1 MRCEY
6 RIYVITS
13 CETHV
18 NTWDEPVEVEV
29 EGLPRAAINWQDDSA
44 LCQPASFSV
53 ELHARRVLNAA
64 EVASLTTPYILDAE
78 SVQQQDVQVVTSC
91 WSAEGVEEVL
101 HEECRLLGPTRPTTT
116 VAPPLLPGDPP
127 DHFGVSQADHLVLP
141 LQLGPL
147 SLSETAGISGV
158 DLEDAVRQLPHESGV
173 QLVALGGDTCCKAAH
188 QVPDIQANHKL
199 SPLL

>member
-13 CETHV
+13 CETHG

-29 EGLPRAAINWQDDSA
+29 EGLQRCGAPRAAINWQDDSA

-53 ELHARRVLNAA
+53 ELHARFIQALNAA
-64 EVASLTTPYILDAE
+64 EVASLTTPYFLD
-78 SVQQQDVQVVTSC
+78 
-91 WSAEGVEEVL
+91 
-101 HEECRLLGPTRPTTT
+101 EECRLLGPTRPTTT
-116 VAPPLLPGDPP
+116 VEPPLLSGDPP
-127 DHFGVSQADHLVLP
+127 DHLGVSQADHPVLP

-158 DLEDAVRQLPHESGV
+158 DLEDAVRQLPHVSGV
-173 QLVALGGDTCCKAAH
+173 QLVTLGGDT
-188 QVPDIQANHKL
+188 
-199 SPLL
+199 